1 MNFIKNFNKLS
12 LDIKNYINI
21 ISNQKKFRNR
31 KTSLFDGIIFKLL
44 YTMEKS
50 TQDYVTCKLNLY
62 NNNNAS
68 RKAYIKRIDNMDVSI
83 FEKIYTYLNKQI
95 LYYFGSNNN
104 NNDCVILAVDGTYI
118 QLKEKLAD
126 ECKRIKNTSS
136 VTCLVTGIFNITYNT
151 PEILKFENNETS
163 ERKSFINIFNNIKNT
178 YMS

>member
-1 MNFIKNFNKLS
+1 MFLY
-12 LDIKNYINI
+12 L
-21 ISNQKKFRNR
+21 IS
-31 KTSLFDGIIFKLL
+31 
-44 YTMEKS
+44 
-50 TQDYVTCKLNLY
+50 
-62 NNNNAS
+62 
-68 RKAYIKRIDNMDVSI
+68 RICGDCVQRTR
-83 FEKIYTYLNKQI
+83 KIYTYLNKQI

-104 NNDCVILAVDGTYI
+104 NNYVILAVDGTYI

-136 VTCLVTGIFNITYNT
+136 VTCLVTGIFNITYNN